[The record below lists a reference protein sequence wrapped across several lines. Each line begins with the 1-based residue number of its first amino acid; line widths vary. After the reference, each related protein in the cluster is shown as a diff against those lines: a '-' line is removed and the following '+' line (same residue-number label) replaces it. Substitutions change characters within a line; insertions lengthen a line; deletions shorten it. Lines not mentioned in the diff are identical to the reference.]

1 MTTGFVAI
9 LAAVVVL
16 LPAVFGFGRSST
28 YAWIGF
34 IGVIAGGAVL
44 VLTPTPV
51 GFDPNGASQ
60 RWLLS
65 AAIGQEISAALL
77 AAGVAGLLGAFF
89 AGHAEPIEHTEQSH
103 L

>member
-1 MTTGFVAI
+1 MVTGFVAI
-9 LAAVVVL
+9 LAAAVVL
-16 LPAVFGFGRSST
+16 LPAIFGFGRSNT

-34 IGVIAGGAVL
+34 IGVIAGGVVL
-44 VLTPTPV
+44 VMTPTPL

-65 AAIGQEISAALL
+65 AGLGQEISAALL

-89 AGHAEPIEHTEQSH
+89 SGHAEPIEHTEQSQ

>member
-1 MTTGFVAI
+1 MVTGLVAI
-9 LAAVVVL
+9 LAASVVL
-16 LPAVFGFGRSST
+16 LPAMFGFGRSNTS
-28 YAWIGF
+28 AWIGF

-44 VLTPTPV
+44 ILTPTPL

-65 AAIGQEISAALL
+65 SGIGQEISAALL
-77 AAGVAGLLGAFF
+77 AVGVAGLLGAFF
-89 AGHAEPIEHTEQSH
+89 AGHAEPIEHTEQSQ

>member
-1 MTTGFVAI
+1 MVTGFVAI
-9 LAAVVVL
+9 LAAAVVL
-16 LPAVFGFGRSST
+16 LPAMFGFGRSNT

-44 VLTPTPV
+44 ILTPTPL

-65 AAIGQEISAALL
+65 AGLGQEISL
-77 AAGVAGLLGAFF
+77 VAFAPGLRMCR
-89 AGHAEPIEHTEQSH
+89 TSSRWRNC
-103 L
+103 

>member
-1 MTTGFVAI
+1 MVTGFVAI
-9 LAAVVVL
+9 VAAAVVL
-16 LPAVFGFGRSST
+16 LPAVSGFGRSNT

-34 IGVIAGGAVL
+34 IVIIVGGASL
-44 VLTPTPV
+44 IATPTPD
-51 GFDPNGASQ
+51 GFDPNAAAH

-65 AAIGQEISAALL
+65 AGLGQQIGAALI
-77 AAGVAGLLGAFF
+77 AAGVAGLIGSFA

>member
-1 MTTGFVAI
+1 
-9 LAAVVVL
+9 
-16 LPAVFGFGRSST
+16 
-28 YAWIGF
+28 
-34 IGVIAGGAVL
+34 
-44 VLTPTPV
+44 LTPTPL

-65 AAIGQEISAALL
+65 AGIGQEISAALL

-89 AGHAEPIEHTEQSH
+89 AGHAEPIEHTEQSQ